1 LVEKTDDYPAC
12 HTCGEPCDDLALECT
27 HYKCNFI
34 IHYKREKR
42 AML

>member
-1 LVEKTDDYPAC
+1 LVEKTDDYTAC
-12 HTCGEPCDDLALECT
+12 HTCGGDDLALECT